1 MKTTT
6 LREEMVDAAGQVIA
20 QTPVPTLTE
29 LALQLAMIES
39 RRNSLMAMLDYR
51 AKEISK
57 PVEEDQYQMLIE
69 FAALQAAKRG
79 MESDDLFMELQ
90 YRFGLAD
97 MRQLPAEKIWEAMTF
112 VKNFQ

>member
-6 LREEMVDAAGQVIA
+6 LKEEMLGAASHVIA
-20 QTPVPTLTE
+20 QNPIPTLTE

-39 RRNSLMAMLDYR
+39 RRNSLLAMLDYR
-51 AKEISK
+51 AKEISRSI
-57 PVEEDQYQMLIE
+57 EEDQYQMLIE
-69 FAALQAAKRG
+69 FTSMQAAKRG

-90 YRFGLAD
+90 YRFGLSD

-112 VKNFQ
+112 VKTFS